1 MTEKKDRC
9 SHFANYPGPNFVC
22 GVCHWITPDG
32 PRRGP
37 DNGWF
42 PTIEAADLFD
52 QTLCDGNEE
61 CTQGPERPTDQYPGA
76 GKLIRPEEQFLIETC
91 EARMKELSTA
101 INQYVQ
107 SGLWRKNGED
117 VLEWLDELFRW
128 VSDTADID

>member
-1 MTEKKDRC
+1 MKEKKDRC

-42 PTIEAADLFD
+42 KTIEDADLFD
-52 QTLCDGNEE
+52 ETLCNKPD
-61 CTQGPERPTDQYPGA
+61 QPTDPCPGA
-76 GKLIRPEEQFLIETC
+76 VKLIRPEEQFLIETC

-101 INQYVQ
+101 INQHVQ
-107 SGLWRKNGED
+107 SGLWRKNGEE
-117 VLEWLDELFRW
+117 VLEGLDELFRW